1 MKKGILLIACCIVLV
16 FGLCSAS
23 YSADKVGYINLQR
36 LVNESEM
43 GKAARVDIQK
53 MRQEKEAELK
63 GKLQEFNSLRD
74 LLNKNGNKM
83 DPADKRDKIQD
94 LNRTSKDYQR
104 LLADAREDIAS
115 EDRGLVAFILEKADS
130 VLKSV
135 AKKNNYSII
144 LKDPNAIGYLDP
156 GVDITDEV
164 LKELNK

>member
-1 MKKGILLIACCIVLV
+1 MKKGILLVVCCILLV

-63 GKLQEFNSLRD
+63 GKLREFNSLRG

-94 LNRTSKDYQR
+94 LNRTYKDYQR

-115 EDRGLVAFILEKADS
+115 EDRDLVAFILEKADG

-156 GVDITDEV
+156 SVDITDEV
-164 LKELNK
+164 LRELNR

>member
-1 MKKGILLIACCIVLV
+1 
-16 FGLCSAS
+16 
-23 YSADKVGYINLQR
+23 
-36 LVNESEM
+36 
-43 GKAARVDIQK
+43 
-53 MRQEKEAELK
+53 
-63 GKLQEFNSLRD
+63 
-74 LLNKNGNKM
+74 M

>member
-1 MKKGILLIACCIVLV
+1 MQKRILLAACSIFLV
-16 FGLCSAS
+16 FGLSSAS

-53 MRQEKEAELK
+53 MRQDKEAELK
-63 GKLQEFNSLRD
+63 AKLQEFNNLRA
-74 LLNKNGNKM
+74 LLNKDGDTM
-83 DPADKRDKIQD
+83 DPAEKRKKIQE
-94 LNRTSKDYQR
+94 LNRAYKENQR
-104 LLADAREDIAS
+104 LLADAREEIAN
-115 EDRGLVAFILEKADS
+115 EDRGLVAFILEKADG

-156 GVDITDEV
+156 SVDITDEV